1 MAFTPRADRL
11 QADSTQ
17 LGMTFTMIGASLS
30 GLFLAA
36 FLAATPIP
44 FQSEVVFL
52 ALLATQA
59 ADPLVLILVASV
71 ANVLGSCLTYA
82 VGRGLGGQRSARWF
96 PVRPDQLAKAETWFQ
111 KWGLWALLLSWA
123 PGGDLIVALS
133 GVLRV
138 PILTF
143 VTLVSIAKTL
153 RYGAVALIG
162 LGIWG

>member
-1 MAFTPRADRL
+1 
-11 QADSTQ
+11 
-17 LGMTFTMIGASLS
+17 MITTGVSLS

-52 ALLATQA
+52 ALLAAQT
-59 ADPLVLILVASV
+59 ADPLVLVIIASV
-71 ANVLGSCLTYA
+71 GNVLGSCLTYA
-82 VGRGLGGQRSARWF
+82 VGRGVGGQRSARWF
-96 PVRPDQLAKAETWFQ
+96 PLRPDQLAKAEAWFR

-138 PILTF
+138 PVLTF
-143 VTLVSIAKTL
+143 LTLVTIAKTL
-153 RYGAVALIG
+153 RYAAVALIG
-162 LGIWG
+162 LGIFG